1 MSQRN
6 PIGVGTGCSL
16 GFSPGGVWRWD
27 VAPGGDVALG
37 KGIQLGLDTGCA
49 LCGSASCW
57 QETARAVGAA
67 TWRAGADTPA
77 SNLGGATAGREAAAS
92 PRLDLPFGG
101 SETCSSTN

>member
-1 MSQRN
+1 M
-6 PIGVGTGCSL
+6 
-16 GFSPGGVWRWD
+16 
-27 VAPGGDVALG
+27 APGGDVAPG
-37 KGIQLGLDTGCA
+37 EGERIQLGLDTGCA

-57 QETARAVGAA
+57 QETAHAVGAA
-67 TWRAGADTPA
+67 TWRAGADTRA